1 MLAGGRLQVGI
12 NPGVPL
18 HCKKIYLCFT
28 DIIKSKRNVRKKEGK
43 QAYR

>member
-28 DIIKSKRNVRKKEGK
+28 AKLESKRNVRKKEGK
-43 QAYR
+43 